1 VSDAPPAS
9 DSILAPGAELPEGHR
24 VEEVLADGRIGAA
37 YVVRAPNGERRA
49 AHVLH
54 ADRVEALREW
64 FIKSAWLREAI
75 DHPHIPRTWAVGTLE
90 DGRPAEITDL
100 LEGETLREALSNRS
114 APIPLGVVARVV
126 RELAAVLDHLHG
138 RATPVV
144 HRALTP
150 ECVLLTAPDG
160 VVKLLGVGDADRPE
174 ADPVRPAYLSPEAL
188 AELTSLTAR
197 ADVFVLASLAYEML
211 TGKPAFPGTRDEILG
226 RLREGARPR
235 LADARA
241 ELPEVVDETLHACWA
256 LAADQRPSCAM
267 EFALAF
273 STALGVDDTS
283 EHPVTHD
290 TESGGPAL
298 QVMRRRSALL
308 GPTLEV
314 PAPELSSRS
323 FLGPVEQTE
332 VSVSAIPEKPVAP
345 RPGLSPR
352 APRSTLRDDA
362 TAREFAPAPPVKPTP
377 EEPIGRTLEGIAP
390 PAAAPAPVAHPSP
403 VPAPFHP
410 PAPSPT
416 LTIDPPSPFT
426 NDLRATIE
434 AQAPAPAE
442 PTPRVDPPAQP
453 LPQPVAPPHAAEPTA
468 PAPQSLPQPA
478 PLVAPTPLAPPPHAQ
493 PAPRP
498 RPARSDPPPSD
509 LFAAPPQSPEMPP
522 TMPLPAPAAP
532 AATPRA
538 QAPAPKVSA
547 PVPAPAAEGA
557 EAVTRKAPRAGRS
570 PEAIAFPD
578 EPTGTVPVTPA
589 RPRESLWRSPAV
601 VASIFLAN
609 AILIVGIA
617 HAIALVA
624 NREPAIRV
632 IQGPA
637 PVCAPCASCAACP
650 PPAAPTL
657 APAAR
662 PTPAPRAAPAP
673 TPRPAPVRRP
683 AVRAPF

>member
-1 VSDAPPAS
+1 VSDAPPAI
-9 DSILAPGAELPEGHR
+9 DPILAPGAELPEGHR

-37 YVVRAPNGERRA
+37 YVVRGPHGERRA

-54 ADRVEALREW
+54 ADRVDALREW

-188 AELTSLTAR
+188 AEVTSLTAR

-211 TGKPAFPGTRDEILG
+211 TGKPAFPGTRDEVLG
-226 RLREGARPR
+226 RLREAARPR

-241 ELPEVVDETLHACWA
+241 ELPEAVDETLHACWA

-283 EHPVTHD
+283 EHPVTSD
-290 TESGGPAL
+290 TESGGPSL

-314 PAPELSSRS
+314 PGPELSSRS
-323 FLGPVEQTE
+323 FLGPAEQTE

-345 RPGLSPR
+345 RPTASAR

-362 TAREFAPAPPVKPTP
+362 AAREFAPAPPVKPTVD
-377 EEPIGRTLEGIAP
+377 EPLGRTLEGIAP
-390 PAAAPAPVAHPSP
+390 PPAAPAPVAHPSP

-410 PAPSPT
+410 PAPSSAVT
-416 LTIDPPSPFT
+416 MDQPSPFT
-426 NDLRATIE
+426 NDLRTTLE
-434 AQAPAPAE
+434 TQTPALPDESAE
-442 PTPRVDPPAQP
+442 PTPRIQAPVQPA
-453 LPQPVAPPHAAEPTA
+453 PQPVAPPPAAEP
-468 PAPQSLPQPA
+468 PAPV
-478 PLVAPTPLAPPPHAQ
+478 PLVAPTPLAPQPHAQ

-498 RPARSDPPPSD
+498 RPARSDPPPTD
-509 LFAAPPQSPEMPP
+509 LFAAPPPSPEMPP
-522 TMPLPAPAAP
+522 TMPLPGPTAPAA
-532 AATPRA
+532 APRV
-538 QAPAPKVSA
+538 QTPAPRVTA
-547 PVPAPAAEGA
+547 PVPAPAPEAT

-589 RPRESLWRSPAV
+589 RPRESLWRSPVV

-624 NREPAIRV
+624 NREPAVRL

-637 PVCAPCASCAACP
+637 PVCAPCAACAACP
-650 PPAAPTL
+650 PPAAPT
-657 APAAR
+657 PAAASPR
-662 PTPAPRAAPAP
+662 PAPAPRAAPAP
-673 TPRPAPVRRP
+673 APRPASVRRP
-683 AVRAPF
+683 VVRAPF